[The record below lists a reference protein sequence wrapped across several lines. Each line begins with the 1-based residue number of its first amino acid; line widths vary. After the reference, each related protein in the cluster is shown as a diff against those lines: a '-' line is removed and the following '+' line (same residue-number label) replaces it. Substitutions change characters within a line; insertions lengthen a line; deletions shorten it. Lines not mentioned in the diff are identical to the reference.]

1 MVVSLPRDL
10 VIPHPE
16 CVDPETGD
24 RFDSMGA
31 QPLNVAYGRGGL
43 ACVAATI
50 SALTGLPIQYAAASS
65 FNGVIALT
73 DAVGGVEV
81 CVTEPMVDADSGVN
95 LPAGRTTVAG
105 QTALAFLR
113 NRHGIG
119 NGSDLSRIGGQ
130 QQYLSSLLRTIRS
143 DSTLSDP
150 AKLYALAQ
158 AAGHNI
164 IPSTSLGS
172 ADTMVSL
179 ALTLKD
185 VDLSSIVFVQ
195 YPVTAYV
202 EDTNKVQPA
211 FALAEELFT
220 RILADEPVVLP
231 DDSTA
236 SGTTLATPAPSSP
249 ENAGPA
255 MTEAPSATAGP
266 AAIQGLTG
274 QRADQ
279 ETCASAFSG

>member
-1 MVVSLPRDL
+1 MR
-10 VIPHPE
+10 
-16 CVDPETGD
+16 
-24 RFDSMGA
+24 A

-43 ACVAATI
+43 ACAAATV
-50 SALTGLPIQYAAASS
+50 SALTQLPIQYAAATS

-81 CVTEPMVDADSGVN
+81 CATEPMFDADSGVD
-95 LPAGRTTVAG
+95 LPEGRTTVSG
-105 QTALAFLR
+105 PTALAFLR

-130 QQYLSSLLRTIRS
+130 QQYLASLLRKIRS

-150 AKLYALAQ
+150 SKLYALAQ
-158 AAGHNI
+158 AAGHNV

-195 YPVTAYV
+195 YPVTPYT
-202 EDTNKVQPA
+202 EDHNKVQPLPDVA
-211 FALAEELFT
+211 DELFA
-220 RILADEPVVLP
+220 RILADQPFTLP
-231 DDSTA
+231 DDATA
-236 SGTTLATPAPSSP
+236 SGTTITDTDTATDPASPDTQPAGPTDGETPVATPSEESP
-249 ENAGPA
+249 PVIE
-255 MTEAPSATAGP
+255 
-266 AAIQGLTG
+266 GLNG

-279 ETCASAFSG
+279 ETCASGFTG